1 MTRKNG
7 LFYIRIGNEIG
18 QKAFDTVFL
27 VKGNHPGE
35 TMYFVGHKINEGN
48 NKYAISVH
56 RSGLRF
62 RAYWTKTEALKYFDD
77 DIKKY
82 SYAQLRAADSL
93 EKYQT
98 INAYAPGVTQ
108 AWTVAKNPKRK
119 RRVLKNPET
128 PAKKIVSFVSGRVKA
143 IGYDPGRK
151 TYFFVSTNGL
161 TNAFSGRDSRHTF
174 IDRLKSAVDAWD
186 APKVNKLVQS
196 LN

>member
-62 RAYWTKTEALKYFDD
+62 RAYWTKTEALKYFNDD
-77 DIKKY
+77 VKKY

-119 RRVLKNPET
+119 RRVLKNPE
-128 PAKKIVSFVSGRVKA
+128 PAGKKAADKKANPYKYRIRTKDGLLIGTGIGGKSWFTLEEAKRIVDRKKGQNIIEIDPVSGRVLWEV
-143 IGYDPGRK
+143 
-151 TYFFVSTNGL
+151 F
-161 TNAFSGRDSRHTF
+161 
-174 IDRLKSAVDAWD
+174 
-186 APKVNKLVQS
+186 
-196 LN
+196 